1 MKIELE
7 RVYQDAITPV
17 KGSTSAACY
26 DLHAYLQDGC
36 KVIHPDGIVQKCE
49 PDYAVDIPAGGRML
63 VPTGWKMRCPEGYS
77 IDFLPR
83 SGMAYKEGV
92 SVVNTPGVIDHDYS
106 DQCYVALINTTEN
119 TVVIA
124 HGQRIAQMRLTAIV
138 PTELELVST
147 LSPVDSNRN
156 GGFGSSGKF

>member
-7 RVYQDAITPV
+7 RGYQDAITPV

-26 DLHAYLQDGC
+26 DLHAYLQNGC
-36 KVIHPDGIVQKCE
+36 KVIHPDGVVQECE

-83 SGMAYKEGV
+83 SGLAFKEGV
-92 SVVNTPGVIDHDYS
+92 SVVNTPGVIDCDYS
-106 DQCYVALINTTEN
+106 DQCYVALINHTN
-119 TVVIA
+119 NSVVIT
-124 HGQRIAQMRLTAIV
+124 HGQRIAQMRLSPVI
-138 PTELELVST
+138 PTELEEVT
-147 LSPVDSNRN
+147 ELSSVVSNRA
-156 GGFGSSGKF
+156 GGFGSSGKQ

>member
-7 RVYQDAITPV
+7 RVYPDSITPV

-26 DLHAYLQDGC
+26 DLHAYLQNGC
-36 KVIHPDGIVQKCE
+36 KVIYPDGEVQEYE

-83 SGMAYKEGV
+83 SGLSFKEGV
-92 SVVNTPGVIDHDYS
+92 SVVNTPGVIDCDYS
-106 DQCYVALINTTEN
+106 DQCYVALINHTN
-119 TVVIA
+119 NSVVIT
-124 HGQRIAQMRLTAIV
+124 HGQRIAQMRLSPVI
-138 PTELELVST
+138 PTELEEVT
-147 LSPVDSNRN
+147 KLSSVVSNRN
-156 GGFGSSGKF
+156 GGFGSSGKQ